1 MAYNLSRQNAELLKK
16 HTDSP
21 PSLSVQL
28 HPDHWTLNSG
38 SKFLYNSPAAALL
51 DDIRAQ
57 RIPVDLLELFDA
69 AKVPFYEGTHTSEG
83 SNTQSKR
90 SAVNDNTPAKITRVV
105 LRPNGE
111 SFWADLCLLNQKT
124 GKKWTDQEALE
135 VEARILVATAPP
147 LCLDPDPRLGRMAN
161 KMLRVSAPRTPEP
174 LRPKKRKAAAMDQ
187 PETDEESI
195 ARRAKLFQFMNPQRN
210 RSATPTY
217 RLLDTITKMRSLP
230 AHESSAVQPA
240 VPPNSQAQFQHLQ
253 QIAPQ
258 PQPPPQPTPVPPP
271 RHTATPVAPIA
282 PMSTA
287 PKGRTS
293 KKKGEGQT
301 PSNATEG
308 TVGTPTPAP
317 TPVASTP
324 ISATP
329 QLPTQQ
335 LRHTLQPS
343 PHPPSQ
349 SPHPTSVYAS
359 SPADIS
365 RPTPSPAQHHHPPSQ
380 SPHPP
385 ITQPTQP
392 QHPPQPLQAHPQY
405 QPHAGQPYPA
415 NMSQQTY
422 NTLAQAA
429 AYAQKN
435 KLPQKTG
442 AQQGTLAPTNVQ
454 MQQQF
459 LAMQYQRQQ
468 AIAAQQ
474 RLAQSQGQTG
484 QAQSTTRSPMVQNQ
498 QAAAAAAASGS
509 PMVQN
514 QPIAVRSPMPN
525 AQQQQQQQAQ
535 AQQQQQQAQARQQ
548 AQQGQQPG
556 QQQQQQQQQ
565 QHPGLAHAGM
575 NFAALTPQQQ
585 QQYAMHFR
593 AAIQQGQAGA
603 QNPMHPHHLAILQAQ
618 AHAHAQAQAQAQ
630 AQNQAQVQAGAQQAS
645 ASPAPNQQQQQQQQQ
660 RRQGAL
666 PRAGHAAGA
675 AGARTGPGPGPGAS
689 SGARAEPSAPVGELP
704 AGVQL
709 PADGH
714 ESRRRRRRRGHA
726 HSAGLR
732 VADACGVRPGH
743 ADECSAS
750 GAGTWAGSGS
760 DAWGRCVA
768 AYAG

>member
-1 MAYNLSRQNAELLKK
+1 MAYNLSRQNADLLKK
-16 HTDSP
+16 HVDSP

-69 AKVPFYEGTHTSEG
+69 AKVPFYEGCMIVELKDLRDSPSVSEG

-90 SAVNDNTPAKITRVV
+90 NAASDNTPAKITRVV
-105 LRPNGE
+105 LHPNGE

-135 VEARILVATAPP
+135 VEARIVAATAPP
-147 LCLDPDPRLGRMAN
+147 LCLDPDPRLGRIAN

-217 RLLDTITKMRSLP
+217 RLLDTITKMKT
-230 AHESSAVQPA
+230 QPA
-240 VPPNSQAQFQHLQ
+240 LEPPAAQPAAPPNPQAQFQHLQ

-258 PQPPPQPTPVPPP
+258 PQPPPQQTLVPPP

-282 PMSTA
+282 PMTAA
-287 PKGRTS
+287 PKGRPP

-308 TVGTPTPAP
+308 TVGTPTPAA

-335 LRHTLQPS
+335 LRHNLQPS

-359 SPADIS
+359 SPADPS
-365 RPTPSPAQHHHPPSQ
+365 RPTPSPALHHHPPSQ

-385 ITQPTQP
+385 ITQPAQP
-392 QHPPQPLQAHPQY
+392 QHPQQPAQAHPQF

-415 NMSQQTY
+415 NMSSQTY

-429 AYAQKN
+429 AFAQKN
-435 KLPQKTG
+435 KLPQKNG
-442 AQQGTLAPTNVQ
+442 VQQGTPTPTNVQ
-454 MQQQF
+454 MHPQF
-459 LAMQYQRQQ
+459 LALQYQRQQ
-468 AIAAQQ
+468 ALAAQQ
-474 RLAQSQGQTG
+474 RLTQT
-484 QAQSTTRSPMVQNQ
+484 QAQNGHSATRSPMAQQ
-498 QAAAAAAASGS
+498 QAAAVANGH
-509 PMVQN
+509 N
-514 QPIAVRSPMPN
+514 QPIAARSPMPN
-525 AQQQQQQQAQ
+525 AQQQAQVQAQVQQQAQ
-535 AQQQQQQAQARQQ
+535 AQAAR
-548 AQQGQQPG
+548 QQGQQPG
-556 QQQQQQQQQ
+556 QQQQA
-565 QHPGLAHAGM
+565 QHPALVHAGL

-585 QQYAMHFR
+585 QQYIQYRVM
-593 AAIQQGQAGA
+593 QQGQAGG
-603 QNPMHPHHLAILQAQ
+603 QTPMHPQHLAMLQ
-618 AHAHAQAQAQAQ
+618 HAHAQAQAQAQ
-630 AQNQAQVQAGAQQAS
+630 AQAGAQAT
-645 ASPAPNQQQQQQQQQ
+645 ASPVPNQQQQQQQQ
-660 RRQGAL
+660 RRQGASPAQGTPQEQQAHAQQAQAQAHAHNQAHL
-666 PRAGHAAGA
+666 MANYPQVYNYQQMGMNPAAAAAAGMRIPQGFA
-675 AGARTGPGPGPGAS
+675 WQMPVGYGRGMPMNAQHPGQGPGQGQGPMPGAGASQPMPIGMNK
-689 SGARAEPSAPVGELP
+689 
-704 AGVQL
+704 AGQ
-709 PADGH
+709 
-714 ESRRRRRRRGHA
+714 
-726 HSAGLR
+726 AG
-732 VADACGVRPGH
+732 GQ
-743 ADECSAS
+743 
-750 GAGTWAGSGS
+750 
-760 DAWGRCVA
+760 GR
-768 AYAG
+768 